1 MIRQFATLIGI
12 SFAVSTIAINSTI
25 AGEADVVKVKVT
37 QQSNGSYGFQVTVRH
52 NDEGW
57 DHYADAWDVISVDGG
72 ADGTVYATRVL
83 AHPHENEQP
92 FTRGKSG
99 VSIPEG
105 IKSVVVR
112 AHDKVHGYGGE
123 TKEVAL
129 PGR

>member
-1 MIRQFATLIGI
+1 MLRHFSILICI

-25 AGEADVVKVKVT
+25 AGEADVVKVMVT
-37 QQSNGSYGFQVTVRH
+37 QQSNGSYSFQVTVRH

-57 DHYADAWDVISVDGG
+57 DHYADAWDVSG
-72 ADGTVYATRVL
+72 ADGTIYSTRVL

-99 VSIPEG
+99 VRVPDG
-105 IKSVVVR
+105 VKSVIVR
-112 AHDKVHGYGGE
+112 AHDKVHGHGGE
-123 TKEVAL
+123 TKEVTL